1 MMIKEEETNKFARA
15 GTSFKGSS
23 QANPVMRPMNSGRI
37 NTGFQR
43 AGTSA
48 GSRAGTRNNM
58 LRTGRI
64 MTKGGVPATAN
75 GRVLRLATA
84 SLEQYG
90 DNFFDSAKADLK
102 KYAQRRSKARL
113 IFLYLFYVE
122 QNIRKAL
129 ELATYAT

>member
-1 MMIKEEETNKFARA
+1 MIKEEDTNKFARA

-23 QANPVMRPMNSGRI
+23 NANPILRPLNSGRL

-48 GSRAGTRNNM
+48 ASRAGSRNNSM
-58 LRTGRI
+58 LRTGRV
-64 MTKGGVPATAN
+64 MTKGGVPTTSN

-90 DNFFDSAKADLK
+90 ENFFDSSKVDLRK
-102 KYAQRRSKARL
+102 IAQRRSKARL
-113 IFLYLFYVE
+113 IFQYLFYV
-122 QNIRKAL
+122 
-129 ELATYAT
+129 

>member
-1 MMIKEEETNKFARA
+1 MVKEEVSNKFARA
-15 GTSFKGSS
+15 GTSFKGSA
-23 QANPVMRPMNSGRI
+23 QANPIMRPLQSGRL

-64 MTKGGVPATAN
+64 MTKNGVPTTAN

-84 SLEQYG
+84 SL
-90 DNFFDSAKADLK
+90 
-102 KYAQRRSKARL
+102 
-113 IFLYLFYVE
+113 
-122 QNIRKAL
+122 
-129 ELATYAT
+129 T

>member
-1 MMIKEEETNKFARA
+1 MIKEEDTNRFARA
-15 GTSFKGSS
+15 GTSFKGTS
-23 QANPVMRPMNSGRI
+23 QANPIMRPMQSGRI

-48 GSRAGTRNNM
+48 ASRAGTRNSM

-90 DNFFDSAKADLK
+90 ENFFDSAKADLK
-102 KYAQRRSKARL
+102 KLSQRRSKARL

-122 QNIRKAL
+122 QNIRKSL
-129 ELATYAT
+129 

>member
-1 MMIKEEETNKFARA
+1 MMIQEQETNKFARA
-15 GTSFKGSS
+15 GTSFKGPS
-23 QANPVMRPMNSGRI
+23 QANPILRPMQSGRI

-48 GSRAGTRNNM
+48 GSRAGSRNGM

-84 SLEQYG
+84 SL
-90 DNFFDSAKADLK
+90 
-102 KYAQRRSKARL
+102 
-113 IFLYLFYVE
+113 
-122 QNIRKAL
+122 
-129 ELATYAT
+129 

>member
-1 MMIKEEETNKFARA
+1 VLKCQCLIQENLIDELETEEEGIAEMMIKEDDTNRFARA
-15 GTSFKGSS
+15 GTSFKGTG
-23 QANPVMRPMNSGRI
+23 QANPIMRPLHSGRV

-48 GSRAGTRNNM
+48 GSRAGSRNSM

-90 DNFFDSAKADLK
+90 
-102 KYAQRRSKARL
+102 
-113 IFLYLFYVE
+113 
-122 QNIRKAL
+122 
-129 ELATYAT
+129 